1 MKTSIFIF
9 LNFIAVSSYAALN
22 IPMPGSPGDSFMNGL
37 NAGSNFGNNIIA
49 AQQAQQSINM
59 QRQEEAMRQLQME
72 IMREQLHQLKSQHNR

>member
-1 MKTSIFIF
+1 MKIIIFIF

-22 IPMPGSPGDSFMNGL
+22 IPMPGAPGDSFLNGL
-37 NAGSNFGNNIIA
+37 NAGSNFGNNITA

-72 IMREQLHQLKSQHNR
+72 IMSEQLRQLKKSRH